1 MNAPIPFSALRAKR
15 LSVLALSLACCAAF
29 AQAPA
34 ATATPISPALAP
46 APGAATARTEVPDGA
61 PELAAEKSVSNTS
74 VTASVKGSTNVIVE
88 EERVQGRLANAHVRV
103 GGTRGYTV
111 VDPHAGRTDRQ
122 ADNSGKR
129 VSPSLWEL
137 FRF

>member
-1 MNAPIPFSALRAKR
+1 MKLIMCASKSFFRPFARLLSAL
-15 LSVLALSLACCAAF
+15 VFAAISAAAS
-29 AQAPA
+29 AQ
-34 ATATPISPALAP
+34 SPARIDA
-46 APGAATARTEVPDGA
+46 PDGA
-61 PELAAEKSVSNTS
+61 PELAPEKTVSNVSVSTPPKAA
-74 VTASVKGSTNVIVE
+74 ASVIVE

-103 GGTRGYTV
+103 GGSKGYTV

-122 ADNSGKR
+122 ADNGGKR